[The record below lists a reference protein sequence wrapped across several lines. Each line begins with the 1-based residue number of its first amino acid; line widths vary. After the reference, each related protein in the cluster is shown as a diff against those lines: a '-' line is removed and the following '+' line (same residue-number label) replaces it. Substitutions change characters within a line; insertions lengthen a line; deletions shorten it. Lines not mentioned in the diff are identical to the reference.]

1 MNLTNNK
8 KDIILTDNEGVTL
21 GDKTI
26 NSNVL
31 LIGNAGMGKSFN
43 YFLPNILQANT
54 SFVINDTY
62 GAMYKQTKNFLA
74 QNGYCIRVL
83 NLSELEYSD
92 NYNPFEYCYN
102 NGYLDKN
109 AVTDMVTSMLTVPD
123 GFTGNSYIT
132 RYLINDSMRLLV
144 SAICMY
150 LIETQDKEKHNFEN
164 VMELL
169 SKPLSELDKIITN
182 LDDKLK
188 IMSIKTY
195 MQFRETK
202 LSSDIKTATYQ
213 RMQEIFT
220 DEFLKATKFDSID
233 IERINDRKTAV
244 FIISSPSSSHSFLAN
259 ILISQIYTILLSK
272 ENAEIPIHFMLD
284 NFSNVP
290 KLERISGYLSIGR
303 IKKISTSIAVQTIGQ
318 LKALY
323 PNWME
328 LVANCD
334 NQLFFGNCDIE
345 TLNYINSSGDINLKK
360 INFKECVLL
369 QRGRTA
375 VYDLKY
381 NVAEHKNY
389 KYLSK

>member
-1 MNLTNNK
+1 MNLKNNK
-8 KDIILTDNEGVTL
+8 KDIILTDNEGATL
-21 GDKTI
+21 GDKTL

-62 GAMYKQTKNFLA
+62 GAMYKQTKDFLT

-92 NYNPFEYCYN
+92 KYNPFEYCYN

-109 AVTDMVTSMLTVPD
+109 AVTDMVASMLTVPD
-123 GFTGNSYIT
+123 GFTGNSYIA
-132 RYLINDSMRLLV
+132 RNLINDSMRLLV

-169 SKPLSELDKIITN
+169 SKPLSELDKIITKP
-182 LDDKLK
+182 DGKLK
-188 IMSIKTY
+188 VLSIKTY
-195 MQFRETK
+195 MQFRKTK
-202 LSSDIKTATYQ
+202 LSSDIKTATYK

-220 DEFLKATKFDSID
+220 DEFLKATKYDSID

-272 ENAEIPIHFMLD
+272 ENAEIPTHFMLD
-284 NFSNVP
+284 NFSNIP
-290 KLERISGYLSIGR
+290 KLERVSVYFSICR
-303 IKKISTSIAVQTIGQ
+303 IKKINTSIAVQTIGQ

-334 NQLFFGNCDIE
+334 NQLFFGNCDVE

-381 NVAEHKNY
+381 DIAKHKNY